1 MTRMVCLAL
10 SLSLLFVFSLTAC
23 AALCMR
29 MQHPGAAG
37 TEPAQTAAVV
47 TVHHVSSPGTEA
59 VAAQPDIP
67 HSNRVCCIDRHS
79 TSKAVAPAHRL
90 LPGDATAAS
99 LHGEVTTSRGGYI
112 PPGWFD
118 PSLEKPDHLT
128 PSLTALSI
136 SRT

>member
-1 MTRMVCLAL
+1 MAL

-47 TVHHVSSPGTEA
+47 TVHHVSSPRTEA
-59 VAAQPDIP
+59 VAVQPDIP
-67 HSNRVCCIDRHS
+67 HSNRVCCIERPS
-79 TSKAVAPAHRL
+79 TSKAVAPAHRM
-90 LPGDATAAS
+90 LPGDAAAAS
-99 LHGEVTTSRGGYI
+99 LLAEVTPSRHGYV
-112 PPGWFD
+112 PPGWFA
-118 PSLEKPDHLT
+118 PALEKPDHLT